1 MYRNIMV
8 PVDGSPFSRE
18 AVLHGLRLA
27 SQSGAILRLVRV
39 GTSSTIT
46 GGPDGFAVEN
56 QRLREIHSAELA
68 ELYSIAAEC
77 RAHSTV
83 NVTASLQYGPVVDT
97 LIGYARRQNVDLIV
111 MRSHGRKGFARA
123 WFGSVADALIRESG
137 IPVLVVKA
145 PSVATALES
154 GFVFDRILVPL
165 DGSLLAEQSITP
177 AVSLARINGAT
188 ITLLKVVTPVRQRLD
203 GQLESSIGPAPAS
216 EVANAQRYLE
226 TCLTPEL
233 ERSVKVTRRVIV
245 ADDVAG
251 TILAAAD
258 SMEADLV
265 AIATRGRGAIA
276 RVASGSVADRVVR
289 ESPVSTMV
297 IHPALQDAD
306 FRPAAMKNVAALSA

>member
-39 GTSSTIT
+39 GTAATIT
-46 GGPDGFAVEN
+46 GAPDGFAAEN
-56 QRLREIHSAELA
+56 QRLRQIHAAELG

-97 LIGYARRQNVDLIV
+97 LIGYAKRHRVDLIV
-111 MRSHGRKGFARA
+111 MRSHGRKGLARA

-137 IPVLVVKA
+137 IPVLVAKA
-145 PSVATALES
+145 SSVATALED
-154 GFVFDRILVPL
+154 GFAVKRILIPL
-165 DGSLLAEQSITP
+165 DGSLLSEQCIEP
-177 AVSLARINGAT
+177 AIALARINGAS
-188 ITLLKVVTPVRQRLD
+188 ITLLKVVTPDRSANGHLQ
-203 GQLESSIGPAPAS
+203 SAIGPAPAND
-216 EVANAQRYLE
+216 VARDQRYLNS
-226 TCLTPEL
+226 CLGDL
-233 ERSVKVTRRVIV
+233 ERSLTVNRRVVI

-251 TILAAAD
+251 AILETAEA
-258 SMEADLV
+258 MEVDL
-265 AIATRGRGAIA
+265 IAMSTRGRGAIK
-276 RVASGSVADRVVR
+276 RVTSGSVADLVVR

-297 IHPALQDAD
+297 VHPHLTIAD
-306 FRPAAMKNVAALSA
+306 FQPPVFRNLAVPA

>member
-8 PVDGSPFSRE
+8 PVDGSPFARE
-18 AVLHGLRLA
+18 AVVHGLRLA
-27 SQSGAILRLVRV
+27 SQCGAILRLVRI

-46 GGPDGFAVEN
+46 GGPDGFAVANES
-56 QRLREIHSAELA
+56 LREVHSAELA

-83 NVTASLQYGPVVDT
+83 HVTASLQYGPVVDT
-97 LIGYARRQNVDLIV
+97 LIGYAHRHKIDLIV
-111 MRSHGRKGFARA
+111 MRSHGRKGLARA
-123 WFGSVADALIRESG
+123 WFGSVADGLIRESG

-154 GFVFDRILVPL
+154 GFAVKRIIVPL
-165 DGSLLAEQSITP
+165 DGSLLAEQSIEP

-188 ITLLKVVTPVRQRLD
+188 ITLIKVVTTLRHHVD
-203 GQLESSIGPAPAS
+203 GQIESAMGPAPAS
-216 EVANAQRYLE
+216 EVANAQQYLA
-226 TCLTPEL
+226 TCLGHDL
-233 ERSVKVTRRVIV
+233 GRSVTVTRRVIV
-245 ADDVAG
+245 ADDAASA
-251 TILAAAD
+251 ILAAAE

-276 RVASGSVADRVVR
+276 RAASGSVASRILR

-297 IHPALQDAD
+297 IHPVLHIQDFQRALERDQ
-306 FRPAAMKNVAALSA
+306 PATA

>member
-8 PVDGSPFSRE
+8 PVDGSSFSRE

-46 GGPDGFAVEN
+46 GGPDGFAAEN
-56 QRLREIHSAELA
+56 ERLREIHSRELA

-83 NVTASLQYGPVVDT
+83 NVTASLQYGPVIDT
-97 LIGYARRQNVDLIV
+97 LIGYARRQKVDLII
-111 MRSHGRKGFARA
+111 MRSHARKGLARA
-123 WFGSVADALIRESG
+123 WFGSVADGLIRESG
-137 IPVLVVKA
+137 IPVLVVKST
-145 PSVATALES
+145 SVATALES
-154 GFVFDRILVPL
+154 GFAVKRIIVPL
-165 DGSLLAEQSITP
+165 DGSLLAEQSIAP

-188 ITLLKVVTPVRQRLD
+188 ITLLKIVTPTKRRIE
-203 GQLESSIGPAPAS
+203 GQLESAVGPASAS

-226 TCLTPEL
+226 TCLGQER
-233 ERSVKVTRRVIV
+233 ERSLKVTRRVIV
-245 ADDVAG
+245 ADDAASA
-251 TILAAAD
+251 ILSAAD

-276 RVASGSVADRVVR
+276 RATSGSVAERILR

-297 IHPALQDAD
+297 IHPVLSIQD
-306 FRPAAMKNVAALSA
+306 FQPAFMQARTATA

>member
-56 QRLREIHSAELA
+56 ERLREIHSAELA

-83 NVTASLQYGPVVDT
+83 NVTASLQYGPVIDT
-97 LIGYARRQNVDLIV
+97 LIGYAHRQKIDLIV
-111 MRSHGRKGFARA
+111 MRSHARKGLARA
-123 WFGSVADALIRESG
+123 WFGSVADGLIRESG

-154 GFVFDRILVPL
+154 GFVFNRILVPL
-165 DGSLLAEQSITP
+165 DGSLLAEQSIGP

-188 ITLLKVVTPVRQRLD
+188 ITLLKVVTPLKRRVD
-203 GQLESSIGPAPAS
+203 GQLESAIGPASAG
-216 EVANAQRYLE
+216 EVASSQRYLE
-226 TCLTPEL
+226 TCLGHEL

-245 ADDVAG
+245 ADDAASA
-251 TILAAAD
+251 ILGAAD

-276 RVASGSVADRVVR
+276 RAASGSVADRMLR

-297 IHPALQDAD
+297 IHPALQIQD
-306 FRPAAMKNVAALSA
+306 FQPAFMRALPAIA

>member
-18 AVLHGLRLA
+18 AVIHGLRLA
-27 SQSGAILRLVRV
+27 SQSGAVLRLVRV

-46 GGPDGFAVEN
+46 GGPDGFAAEN
-56 QRLREIHSAELA
+56 ERLREIHSTELS

-97 LIGYARRQNVDLIV
+97 LIGYAHRQKVDLIV

-123 WFGSVADALIRESG
+123 WFGSVADALIRQSG

-145 PSVATALES
+145 SSVATALES
-154 GFVFDRILVPL
+154 AFVLKRILVPL
-165 DGSLLAEQSITP
+165 DGSLLAEQSIEP
-177 AVSLARINGAT
+177 AVALARIYGAT
-188 ITLLKVVTPVRQRLD
+188 ITLLMIVTPLKRHVD
-203 GQLESSIGPAPAS
+203 GQLESAIGAAS
-216 EVANAQRYLE
+216 ASDIGTAQGYLE
-226 TCLTPEL
+226 TCLGQPR
-233 ERSVKVTRRVIV
+233 ERSVKVTRRVII
-245 ADDVAG
+245 ADDAAS
-251 TILAAAD
+251 TILAAAE

-276 RVASGSVADRVVR
+276 RATSGSVADRILR

-297 IHPALQDAD
+297 IHPVLQIQD
-306 FRPAAMKNVAALSA
+306 FQPAFRQPQPATA

>member
-1 MYRNIMV
+1 MYRSIMV

-56 QRLREIHSAELA
+56 QRLRDIHAAELS
-68 ELYSIAAEC
+68 ELYTIAAEC

-97 LIGYARRQNVDLIV
+97 LIGYARRQKVDLIL

-123 WFGSVADALIRESG
+123 WFGSVADGLIRESG

-145 PSVATALES
+145 PSVATAVES
-154 GFVFDRILVPL
+154 GFVFNRILVPL
-165 DGSLLAEQSITP
+165 DGSLLAEQSIGP
-177 AVSLARINGAT
+177 AVSLARINDAA
-188 ITLLKVVTPVRQRLD
+188 ITLLKIVPPARRAD
-203 GQLESSIGPAPAS
+203 GQTESSIGPAAAS
-216 EVANAQRYLE
+216 EVSVAQRYLE
-226 TCLTPEL
+226 TCLSADL
-233 ERSVKVTRRVIV
+233 ERSLRVTRRVIV
-245 ADDVAG
+245 AEDVAG
-251 TILAAAD
+251 AILTAAEN
-258 SMEADLV
+258 MEADLV

-276 RVASGSVADRVVR
+276 RATSGSVADRVVR
-289 ESPVSTMV
+289 QSPVSTMV
-297 IHPALQDAD
+297 IHPLLQIAD
-306 FRPAAMKNVAALSA
+306 FQPAFIKGLEVASA